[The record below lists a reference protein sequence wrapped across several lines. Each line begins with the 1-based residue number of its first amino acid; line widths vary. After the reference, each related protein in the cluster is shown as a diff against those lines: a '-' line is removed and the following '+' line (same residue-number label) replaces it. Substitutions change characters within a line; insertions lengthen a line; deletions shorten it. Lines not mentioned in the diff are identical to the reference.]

1 MKNRLSRL
9 LKVLEWFPRS
19 GTPDVDAIAL
29 QLGTTPSTVRR
40 DLRDLRE
47 AGAFAHDASDSAE
60 KPRREPVT
68 APVESALLSAKPAND
83 VDSTLS
89 EDELVAMYVGARFLA
104 GEGDLALGD
113 RALRV
118 AQRVERTA
126 SSALLERLAELDTR
140 FRFGPRETERRARRL
155 IAQAITERRLVKVM
169 YKGERDVTARERFVE
184 PTAQFFIHDRWSFY
198 GYDRETGE
206 VRQFRHERCKEVAI
220 LDEHFTPRSERG
232 LEGFVAQ
239 RRRNAAA
246 R

>member
-9 LKVLEWFPRS
+9 LKVLEWFPRT

-47 AGAFAHDASDSAE
+47 AGAFVDKSSVENEPSNTDATE
-60 KPRREPVT
+60 TLPIEFVP
-68 APVESALLSAKPAND
+68 PAND
-83 VDSTLS
+83 VGSTLS
-89 EDELVAMYVGARFLA
+89 EDDLVAMYVGARFLA

-126 SSALLERLAELDTR
+126 SPELLERLAELDTR
-140 FRFGPRETERRARRL
+140 FRFGPRENERRARRL
-155 IAQAITERRLVKVM
+155 IAQAITERRVIKLH
-169 YKGERDVTARERFVE
+169 YKGERDATARERMVE

-198 GYDRETGE
+198 AYDREAGE
-206 VRQFRHERCKEVAI
+206 VRQFRHERCKDVS
-220 LDEHFTPRSERG
+220 LTDETFTPRSERG
-232 LEGFVAQ
+232 LDGFVAQ
-239 RRRNAAA
+239 RRRTGSS